1 MAWGA
6 AAAAG
11 ATLLTAYITAQ
22 ERRRAAEE
30 ANAANVGMTSEQIA
44 EQRRQFDIGQE
55 ADLRREQAA
64 ADLFART
71 AALEES
77 RYAGEVSRGEARYAD
92 ALRREEAR
100 YADVTRRGEAR
111 YGGEVTRGREAV
123 LSKRARE
130 DLINQQIQDRFKA
143 IRGENIGRL
152 TPYTEAGRGAL
163 TEQQALLG
171 LSGQG
176 AQQEAYARFT
186 ESPGQAFLRERQ
198 ERALL
203 RNAAAIGGL
212 GGGNVRTALQEQAFG
227 RAQTDLDRQLTRLG
241 VVSGQGLTAAQEAAR
256 TGYGPGYVS
265 TGVDLGVPSEYD
277 AAAVPDFNAAA
288 VPEYISPTYISPEDM
303 HTQRVSGPPPEG
315 YGPGYIPPEEKAEID
330 MFGGNTGN
338 YYRKNEG
345 FMKGAP
351 GIRRVTR

>member
-1 MAWGA
+1 
-6 AAAAG
+6 
-11 ATLLTAYITAQ
+11 
-22 ERRRAAEE
+22 
-30 ANAANVGMTSEQIA
+30 MTREQIA

-227 RAQTDLDRQLTRLG
+227 RAQ
-241 VVSGQGLTAAQEAAR
+241 
-256 TGYGPGYVS
+256 
-265 TGVDLGVPSEYD
+265 YD

-288 VPEYISPTYISPEDM
+288 VPEYISPTYISPEEM